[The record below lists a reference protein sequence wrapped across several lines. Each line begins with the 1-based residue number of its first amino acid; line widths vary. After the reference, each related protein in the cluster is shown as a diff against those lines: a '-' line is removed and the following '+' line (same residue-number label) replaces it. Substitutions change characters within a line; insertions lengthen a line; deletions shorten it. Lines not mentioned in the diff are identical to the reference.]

1 MEGIVARR
9 NEGIGGSRCKI
20 VGGVGGVAELEG
32 FLCKNR

>member
-20 VGGVGGVAELEG
+20 VGGGGVAELEG